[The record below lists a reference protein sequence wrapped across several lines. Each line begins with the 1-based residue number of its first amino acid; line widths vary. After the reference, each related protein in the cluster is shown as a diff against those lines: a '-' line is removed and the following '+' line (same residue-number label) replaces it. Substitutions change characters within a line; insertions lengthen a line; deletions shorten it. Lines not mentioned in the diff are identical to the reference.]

1 MNNFSMSAHMITVW
15 ILKLYIPC
23 KKKKK
28 VGFYPAKKRKTA
40 IRMSQSAEKWEFNF
54 GPWLLND

>member
-15 ILKLYIPC
+15 IFKLYIPC

-28 VGFYPAKKRKTA
+28 SGVLS
-40 IRMSQSAEKWEFNF
+40 SQEKE
-54 GPWLLND
+54 DCHSYESIS